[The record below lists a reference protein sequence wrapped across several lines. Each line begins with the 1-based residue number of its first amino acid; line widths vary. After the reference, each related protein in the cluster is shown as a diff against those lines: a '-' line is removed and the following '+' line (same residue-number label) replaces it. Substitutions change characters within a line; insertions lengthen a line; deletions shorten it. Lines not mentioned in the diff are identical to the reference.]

1 MIFLFLNMIRFQRL
15 NMDNSWHIQV
25 GSQSILIDPWLGG
38 VEVDF
43 FKWFNMQWHRTPPL
57 PIEQLPAYDWVVIT
71 QKYPDHFHAET
82 LRLLKPKRIIAPKS
96 IRKQLSAVVPDA
108 TIHYVEHTNERIELG
123 DVVLQWFHT
132 SRKMDPIYDAMA
144 LHDGKEAVMVA
155 THGFDFSK
163 EQHHLLRS
171 LPPVK
176 LLLSPITFYKLPF
189 FLGGVVSPGMK
200 GLQNLLRDTQ
210 AEKFVSTHDED
221 KHAKGLVSRMAN
233 VIRYSVE
240 DIFNHQ
246 ELGSKFINI
255 ADYQPQSL

>member
-1 MIFLFLNMIRFQRL
+1 
-15 NMDNSWHIQV
+15 
-25 GSQSILIDPWLGG
+25 
-38 VEVDF
+38 
-43 FKWFNMQWHRTPPL
+43 
-57 PIEQLPAYDWVVIT
+57 
-71 QKYPDHFHAET
+71 
-82 LRLLKPKRIIAPKS
+82 
-96 IRKQLSAVVPDA
+96 
-108 TIHYVEHTNERIELG
+108 
-123 DVVLQWFHT
+123 
-132 SRKMDPIYDAMA
+132 
-144 LHDGKEAVMVA
+144 
-155 THGFDFSK
+155 
-163 EQHHLLRS
+163 
-171 LPPVK
+171 VK

-233 VIRYSVE
+233 VVRYSVE